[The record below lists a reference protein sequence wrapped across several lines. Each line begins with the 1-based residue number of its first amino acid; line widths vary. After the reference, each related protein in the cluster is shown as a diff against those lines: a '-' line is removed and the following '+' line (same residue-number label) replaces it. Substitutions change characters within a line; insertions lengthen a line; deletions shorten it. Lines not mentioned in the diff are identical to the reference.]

1 VVHEARALYQVA
13 PAEFVAARNRL
24 VKEMKAAGR
33 RDDAAAVAGLRR
45 PRLAEHGLNLV
56 AASQPVVV
64 ADFAEAVRVATDAQR
79 RAIEHGEGAALRS
92 ASESLRA
99 ATAAIIDAAA
109 AALDAA
115 GDNGAAQRME
125 LAEILRGT
133 LGDAAVD
140 LLRQGI
146 VGSATSEDDGDLLA
160 GEPMRRSELRPQA
173 RSRSRRPDASS
184 PVEHEAGP
192 RAGGTA
198 KSGAQRREEAQL
210 ARERAAE
217 RRHVERELSSARR
230 DLDIAEREV
239 ARAQD
244 ALRVAEEALKQAQ
257 EQART
262 ARVAVA
268 DLDTRRAALA

>member
-1 VVHEARALYQVA
+1 
-13 PAEFVAARNRL
+13 
-24 VKEMKAAGR
+24 
-33 RDDAAAVAGLRR
+33 
-45 PRLAEHGLNLV
+45 
-56 AASQPVVV
+56 
-64 ADFAEAVRVATDAQR
+64 
-79 RAIEHGEGAALRS
+79 
-92 ASESLRA
+92 
-99 ATAAIIDAAA
+99 
-109 AALDAA
+109 
-115 GDNGAAQRME
+115 ME

-160 GEPMRRSELRPQA
+160 GEPMTRNGLRPQA
-173 RSRSRRPDASS
+173 RSRSRRRDASS
-184 PVEHEAGP
+184 VEPEEGP

-210 ARERAAE
+210 ANERAAE

-239 ARAQD
+239 ARAQE
-244 ALRVAEEALKQAQ
+244 ALRVAEESLTQAQ
-257 EQART
+257 ERART